1 MTTGPTLGISVLVFG
16 TLIIGLEI
24 FVMIRRNKGWG
35 IQSSRTVGISLIV
48 VAALF
53 LAAADV
59 PPDRVT
65 PVIGMLATVAGY
77 LLGRNDQSSSN
88 E

>member
-1 MTTGPTLGISVLVFG
+1 MTTGPVLGISVLVFG
-16 TLIIGLEI
+16 ILIVGSEI

-59 PPDRVT
+59 PADRVT
-65 PVIGMLATVAGY
+65 PVIGVLATIAGY
-77 LLGRNDQSSSN
+77 LLGRNDRSNSN